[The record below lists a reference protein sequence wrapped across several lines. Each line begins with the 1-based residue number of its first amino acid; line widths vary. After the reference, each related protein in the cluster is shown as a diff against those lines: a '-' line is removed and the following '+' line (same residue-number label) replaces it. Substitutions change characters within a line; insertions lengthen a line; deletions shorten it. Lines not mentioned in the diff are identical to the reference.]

1 MRGDSYLDG
10 DEPAA
15 REERPAAAELVGQ
28 RVGFEVAL
36 VDMPARAV
44 AEDSFLP
51 LDRVDLVVERG
62 VDDDQLVRDAARLAA
77 KGVALVF
84 LEVAVEEARQ
94 QPFEGVVRE
103 RKLECVPLD
112 EPSLGN
118 LRPGELE
125 HRWTLVEPRDLA
137 PEALGEKAGSTGDV
151 ERPRGRERPE
161 RVGQRLGLLEPAGP
175 PAVREHP
182 PPEPPVVPLRTPPPL
197 VSLPPVPDY
206 WRAFARPAP

>member
-15 REERPAAAELVGQ
+15 REERPAAAELVGPG
-28 RVGFEVAL
+28 VGL
-36 VDMPARAV
+36 
-44 AEDSFLP
+44 
-51 LDRVDLVVERG
+51 
-62 VDDDQLVRDAARLAA
+62 
-77 KGVALVF
+77 
-84 LEVAVEEARQ
+84 EEARQ

-103 RKLECVPLD
+103 RKLERVPLD

-137 PEALGEKAGSTGDV
+137 AEVLGEKAGSTGDV

-161 RVGQRLGLLEPAGP
+161 RAGQRLRLLEPAGS

-182 PPEPPVVPLRTPPPL
+182 RPEPPVVVLRSSPL
-197 VSLPPVPDY
+197 VVGLHAVLDY
-206 WRAFARPAP
+206 GRAFAARVGAEFLRGAR